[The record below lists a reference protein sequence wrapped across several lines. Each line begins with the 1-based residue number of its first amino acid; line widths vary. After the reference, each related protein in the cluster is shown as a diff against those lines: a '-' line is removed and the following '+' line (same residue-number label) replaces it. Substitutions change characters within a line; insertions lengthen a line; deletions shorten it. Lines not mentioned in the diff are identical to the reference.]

1 MTLNNREE
9 YATLTKKSKSPIL
22 QISKTIIRP
31 DRPQIFK
38 RRADSESEDDDED
51 SIAKTDYSDL
61 LSDVLGMSALRNFF
75 FGYHEAI
82 FQILLVFKKYYN

>member
-9 YATLTKKSKSPIL
+9 YATLTKKSKSPVL

-38 RRADSESEDDDED
+38 RRADSESDDDDDD
-51 SIAKTDYSDL
+51 SIAKSDYSDL
-61 LSDVLGMSALRNFF
+61 LSDVLGMIT
-75 FGYHEAI
+75 YE
-82 FQILLVFKKYYN
+82 KKPGF

>member
-61 LSDVLGMSALRNFF
+61 LSDVLGMSALRKLFLISRSDFLNFLDF
-75 FGYHEAI
+75 
-82 FQILLVFKKYYN
+82 